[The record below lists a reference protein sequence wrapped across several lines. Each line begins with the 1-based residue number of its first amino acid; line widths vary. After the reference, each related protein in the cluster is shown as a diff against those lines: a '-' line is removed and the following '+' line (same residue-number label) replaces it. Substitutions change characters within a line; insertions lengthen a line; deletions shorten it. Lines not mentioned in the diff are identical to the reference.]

1 MRKVFGSLSDVIHV
15 YAQRSQSEGSAASVF
30 FYGDKI
36 YSYGYHYLMGQFI
49 DENTI
54 VIDDRSPSVTT
65 SKHVRYLI
73 SATSQYKQFY
83 KSDIDLQTVYT
94 TIQNLSDK
102 IANARDKSKYV
113 VAINNKFERLTEWID
128 YSKSKELKKTDVYK
142 KIKKIVDSI
151 KKENF
156 EKFVE
161 KQKEA
166 EKKRKLAEKNRV
178 EKMLQDF
185 LNYKINSFRLGR
197 TDYLRLSADE
207 KYVETNQSVR
217 IEVEH
222 AKILYLKIKN
232 NEPVRGHRIGNYVVN
247 SLDNE
252 LTIGC
257 HNINMKSV
265 KEIGEKILKLSV

>member
-1 MRKVFGSLSDVIHV
+1 MRKVFGSLSDVIHT
-15 YAQRSQSEGSAASVF
+15 YAQRSQSEGRGASVF

-54 VIDDRSPSVTT
+54 VIDDRSPSVST
-65 SKHVRYLI
+65 SKHIRYLI
-73 SATSQYKQFY
+73 SATRQYKQFY

-94 TIQNLSDK
+94 TIQNWSDK

-113 VAINNKFERLTEWID
+113 VTINDKFDRLTEWID
-128 YSKSKELKKTDVYK
+128 YSKSKELKKTDAYK

-161 KQKEA
+161 KQKEV
-166 EKKRKLAEKNRV
+166 EKRRRLAEKNKV

-185 LNYKINSFRLGR
+185 LNYKIHSFRLGG

-265 KEIGEKILKLSV
+265 REIGEKILKLSI

>member
-1 MRKVFGSLSDVIHV
+1 MRRVLRNLSEVMHV
-15 YAQRSQSEGSAASVF
+15 YAQRSQQLGESSSVF
-30 FYGDKI
+30 FEGNKI
-36 YSYGYHYLMGQFI
+36 YSYGYHYLMGEFI
-49 DENTI
+49 DENAI
-54 VIDDRSPSVTT
+54 VINDRSPSVTT
-65 SKHVRYLI
+65 SKHIRYLV
-73 SATSQYKQFY
+73 SATRQYKQFY
-83 KSDIDLQTVYT
+83 KSNTDLQTVYT
-94 TIQNLSDK
+94 TMQGWVDK
-102 IANARDKSKYV
+102 IANARDKSKYA
-113 VAINNKFERLTEWID
+113 VAINDKFDRLTEWID
-128 YSKSKELKKTDVYK
+128 YSKSKELKKTDTYK
-142 KIKKIVDSI
+142 KIKKIVDSV
-151 KKENF
+151 KDENF
-156 EKFVE
+156 DKFVE
-161 KQKEA
+161 KQKEV
-166 EKKRKLAEKNRV
+166 EKRRRLAEKNKV

-185 LNYKINSFRLGR
+185 LNYKIHSFRLGK

-265 KEIGEKILKLSV
+265 REIGEKILKLSI

>member
-36 YSYGYHYLMGQFI
+36 YSYGHHYLMGQFI
-49 DENTI
+49 DENAI
-54 VIDDRSPSVTT
+54 VIDDRSPSVST
-65 SKHVRYLI
+65 SKHIRYLR

-83 KSDIDLQTVYT
+83 KSDTDLQTVYNL
-94 TIQNLSDK
+94 IQGWSDK

-113 VAINNKFERLTEWID
+113 VAINDKFDRLTEWID

-142 KIKKIVDSI
+142 KIKKIVDSV
-151 KKENF
+151 KDENF
-156 EKFVE
+156 DKFVE

-166 EKKRKLAEKNRV
+166 EKKRRLAEKKKV

-222 AKILYLKIKN
+222 AKLLYLKIKN
-232 NEPVRGHRIGNYVVN
+232 NEPVRGHRVGNYIVS

-265 KEIGEKILKLSV
+265 KEIGEKILKLSI

>member
-1 MRKVFGSLSDVIHV
+1 MKKVFSSLSDVIHT
-15 YAQRSQSEGSAASVF
+15 YAQRSQSEGRGASVF

-36 YSYGYHYLMGQFI
+36 YSYGYHYLMGQFV

-54 VIDDRSPSVTT
+54 VINDLSPSVTT

-73 SATSQYKQFY
+73 SATRQYKQFY
-83 KSDIDLQTVYT
+83 KSNTDLQTVYT
-94 TIQNLSDK
+94 TMQGWVDK

-113 VAINNKFERLTEWID
+113 VAINDKFDRLTEWID

-142 KIKKIVDSI
+142 KIKKIVDSV
-151 KKENF
+151 KDENF
-156 EKFVE
+156 DKFVE

-166 EKKRKLAEKNRV
+166 EKKRRLAEKNKV

-185 LNYKINSFRLGR
+185 LNYKIHSFRLGR

-265 KEIGEKILKLSV
+265 KEIGERILKLSI